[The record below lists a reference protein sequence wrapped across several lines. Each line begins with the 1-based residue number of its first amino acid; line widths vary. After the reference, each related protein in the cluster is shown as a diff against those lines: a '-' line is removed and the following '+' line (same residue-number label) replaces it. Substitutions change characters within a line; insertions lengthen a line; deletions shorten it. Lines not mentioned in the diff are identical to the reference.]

1 VFGFGRKGSSYKIAK
16 LQSYQL
22 QITNYKFS
30 MPSTRSIEV
39 LATAADLFHAAA
51 EEFIGVART
60 AIGAQGRFTVAL
72 SGGSTPKALYS
83 LLAANYAD
91 FAWNRIFLFFGDER
105 HVPPTDPDSNYRM
118 VNESLLTK
126 IAIPAENVF
135 RVPAENPDAAAA
147 ASDYEARLRRFFELK
162 PGEFPRFDLILLGVG
177 PDGHTASLFPDSPA
191 LDEQSRLVVAN
202 WVAKFNTHRITFT
215 FPVLNR
221 SAEVMFM
228 ASGADKADM
237 LHKVLEAKNTP
248 PLPSQR
254 VQPSDGKL
262 LWMLDEAAAAK
273 LTR

>member
-1 VFGFGRKGSSYKIAK
+1 
-16 LQSYQL
+16 
-22 QITNYKFS
+22 
-30 MPSTRSIEV
+30 MPPARTIEV
-39 LATAADLFHAAA
+39 VANAADLFHTAA
-51 EEFIGVART
+51 EEFVRVGRA

-83 LLAANYAD
+83 LLATNYTS
-91 FAWNRIFLFFGDER
+91 FAWNRTFLFFGDER
-105 HVPPTDPDSNYRM
+105 HVPPTDPESNYRM

-126 IAIPAENVF
+126 IAIPSGNVF

-147 ASDYEARLRRFFELK
+147 ASDYEAQLRRFFELSPELPPEIRPEVRNEDR
-162 PGEFPRFDLILLGVG
+162 PGEFPRFDLILLGMG

-221 SAEVMFM
+221 AAEVMFM

-237 LHKVLEAKNTP
+237 LRQVLEGKFEGKFEGKNTP

-254 VQPSDGKL
+254 VQPSDGRL

-273 LTR
+273 LAR

>member
-1 VFGFGRKGSSYKIAK
+1 
-16 LQSYQL
+16 
-22 QITNYKFS
+22 
-30 MPSTRSIEV
+30 MPSTRTIEA

-51 EEFIGVART
+51 EEFVRAART

-83 LLAANYAD
+83 LLATNYAG

-105 HVPPTDPDSNYRM
+105 HVPPTDPESNYRM
-118 VNESLLTK
+118 VNESLITK
-126 IAIPAENVF
+126 IAIPAENIF

-147 ASDYEARLRRFFELK
+147 ASEYEAQLRRFFELK
-162 PGEFPRFDLILLGVG
+162 SGEFPRFDLILLGLG

-191 LDEQSRLVVAN
+191 LNEESRLVVAN
-202 WVAKFNTHRITFT
+202 WVAKFNAHRITFT

-221 SAEVMFM
+221 AAEVMFL
-228 ASGADKADM
+228 ASGADKAEM
-237 LHKVLEAKNTP
+237 VRQVLEGKNTP

>member
-1 VFGFGRKGSSYKIAK
+1 
-16 LQSYQL
+16 
-22 QITNYKFS
+22 

-51 EEFIGVART
+51 EEFVQVARA

-83 LLAANYAD
+83 LLATNYAG

-147 ASDYEARLRRFFELK
+147 ALDYEAQLRRFFELQ

-177 PDGHTASLFPDSPA
+177 PDGHTASLFPGTAA
-191 LDEQSRLVVAN
+191 LHEDERLVAAN
-202 WVAKFNTHRITFT
+202 WVEKFKTWRITFT
-215 FPVLNR
+215 YPVLNN
-221 SAEVMFM
+221 AAAVLFM
-228 ASGADKADM
+228 ATGTGKQEA
-237 LHKVLEAKNTP
+237 LLQVL
-248 PLPSQR
+248 Q
-254 VQPSDGKL
+254 GKP
-262 LWMLDEAAAAK
+262 DEETYPAQGIKPTNGSLIWLVDQAAAGPMK
-273 LTR
+273 

>member
-1 VFGFGRKGSSYKIAK
+1 
-16 LQSYQL
+16 
-22 QITNYKFS
+22 
-30 MPSTRSIEV
+30 MPSTRNIEV

-51 EEFIGVART
+51 EELVRAART

-91 FAWNRIFLFFGDER
+91 FPWNRVFLFFGDER
-105 HVPPTDPDSNYRM
+105 HVPPTDPESNYRM
-118 VNESLLTK
+118 VEESLLTK

-147 ASDYEARLRRFFELK
+147 AADYEAQLRKFFQLK
-162 PGEFPRFDLILLGVG
+162 SGEFPRFDLILLGLG
-177 PDGHTASLFPDSPA
+177 PDGHTASLFPDSQA

-221 SAEVMFM
+221 AAEVIFL
-228 ASGADKADM
+228 ASGPDKAEM
-237 LHKVLEAKNTP
+237 LHQVLESKNTP

-254 VQPSDGKL
+254 VEPSDGKL

>member
-1 VFGFGRKGSSYKIAK
+1 
-16 LQSYQL
+16 
-22 QITNYKFS
+22 

-39 LATAADLFHAAA
+39 FATAADLFHAAA
-51 EEFIGVART
+51 EEFVRAGRA

-72 SGGSTPKALYS
+72 AGGSTPKALYS

-91 FAWNRIFLFFGDER
+91 FAWSRVFLFFGDER
-105 HVPPTDPDSNYRM
+105 HVLPSDSESNYRM
-118 VNESLLTK
+118 VKESLLAK

-135 RVPAENPDAAAA
+135 RVPAENPDASAAA
-147 ASDYEARLRRFFELK
+147 AEYEVEVRRFFGLWSDQPK
-162 PGEFPRFDLILLGVG
+162 EFPRFDLILLGMG
-177 PDGHTASLFPDSPA
+177 PDGHTASLFPDSSA
-191 LDEQSRLVVAN
+191 LDDQSRLVVAN

-221 SAEVMFM
+221 AAEIIFL
-228 ASGADKADM
+228 ASGPDKADM
-237 LHKVLEAKNTP
+237 LHQVLEGKNTP